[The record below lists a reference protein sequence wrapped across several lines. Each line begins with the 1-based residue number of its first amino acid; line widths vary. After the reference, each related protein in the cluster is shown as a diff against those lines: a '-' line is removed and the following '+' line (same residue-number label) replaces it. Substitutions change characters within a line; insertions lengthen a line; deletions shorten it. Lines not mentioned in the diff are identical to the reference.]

1 MINSE
6 DNGGLRSHGNRRID
20 TLPIGFPDRRTETDR
35 RTSVDR
41 RSGQDRRS
49 PKGFRFMAG
58 LDRRGACCSL
68 LYTAN

>member
-1 MINSE
+1 LINSE

-20 TLPIGFPDRRTETDR
+20 TLPIGFLDRRTEMDR

-41 RSGQDRRS
+41 RSVKDRRS

-58 LDRRGACCSL
+58 LDRRSAW
-68 LYTAN
+68 TAMT